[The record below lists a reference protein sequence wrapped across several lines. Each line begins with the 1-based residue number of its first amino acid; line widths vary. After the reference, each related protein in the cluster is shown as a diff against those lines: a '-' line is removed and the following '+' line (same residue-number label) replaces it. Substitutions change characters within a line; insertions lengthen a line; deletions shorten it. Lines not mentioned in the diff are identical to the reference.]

1 MLHLFVV
8 ASQINRLMQKDYSQ
22 LSKEELLKI
31 IEKLE
36 TRKKYGLIWDEE
48 KVKEQ
53 FEKDAQNALPVLK
66 EVKGKEIV
74 DKDAMKPVNIL
85 IEGDNYH
92 ALSVLNFTHQG
103 KIDVI
108 YIDPPYNTGNKD
120 FRYNDDYVDRE
131 DAFRHSKWLSF
142 MAKRLTLAK
151 NLLNQSGV
159 IFISIDD
166 NEVSHLRLL
175 CEEIFGEKNF
185 IAQLVVQL
193 NPRGR
198 TLDKHFAKTFEY
210 ILVFAKEFNSA
221 QIIEPTKSEEGIAE
235 YDKIDDDGRYR
246 LLELRNRNPVFNR
259 NNRPNLFYPLFV
271 HPKDFSVSLEKKV
284 GYVEVYPRNSKNE
297 DGCWTW
303 GKEKVVRDLSDL
315 VGKKVSTGAW
325 RIYRKD
331 RLIKQSGETATTKEK
346 ALWLD
351 KDINNENGKEILREM
366 FGKHLFD
373 FPKSVG
379 LIKKCVNLSIKKDG
393 IVLDF
398 FAGSGTT
405 AHAVLELNEDG
416 GQRQFILCTN
426 NEADICTDVCYPR
439 IQKVIAG
446 YKNFENEKILGTGGQ
461 LKYFK
466 TKFIKNSINPD
477 DFKTRITE
485 ECTEMLCLRE
495 NIFTEVK
502 KEIEYRIFQQG
513 NRVMAAYYALERS
526 GLKELKKTLDKF
538 EGDKTLYCF
547 TLDPLG
553 LDKKDFVGWKDVSL
567 EPIPQKILD
576 VYKQIYEY

>member
-1 MLHLFVV
+1 MD
-8 ASQINRLMQKDYSQ
+8 KDYSQ

-31 IEKLE
+31 VEKME
-36 TRKKYGLIWDEE
+36 SRKRYGLIWDEE
-48 KVKEQ
+48 NVKEQ

-66 EVKGKEIV
+66 EVKSKEIA
-74 DKDAMKPVNIL
+74 DKDTSKPINIL

-92 ALSVLNFTHQG
+92 ALSVLNFTHRG

-108 YIDPPYNTGNKD
+108 YIDPPYNTGNRD
-120 FRYNDDYVDRE
+120 FKYNDNYVDRE

-142 MAKRLTLAK
+142 MSKRLSLAR
-151 NLLNQSGV
+151 NLLKDSGV

-166 NEVSHLRLL
+166 NEASHLKLL
-175 CEEIFGEKNF
+175 CDEIFGEKNF

-210 ILVFAKEFNSA
+210 IFVFAKNFDMA

-235 YDKIDDDGRYR
+235 YDKEDDKGKYR

-259 NNRPNLFYPLFV
+259 KNRPNLFYPLFV
-271 HPKDFSVSLEKKV
+271 HPKDASVSLEPKK
-284 GYVEVYPRNSKNE
+284 GYAEVYPRNSKNE

-303 GKEKVVRDLSDL
+303 GKEKVSKNLNDL
-315 VGKKVSTGAW
+315 VGKNVSTGAW
-325 RIYRKD
+325 RVYRKD
-331 RLIKQSGETATTKEK
+331 RLIKENGETATTKEK

-351 KDINNENGKEILREM
+351 KDINNENGKEVLRSM
-366 FGKHLFD
+366 FSQHLFD
-373 FPKSVG
+373 FPKSVD
-379 LIKKCVNLSIKKDG
+379 LIKKCINLSIKNDG

-405 AHAVLELNEDG
+405 GHAVLELNQAG
-416 GQRQFILCTN
+416 GNRQFILCTN
-426 NEADICTDVCYPR
+426 NEGNICTEVCYPR
-439 IQKVIAG
+439 MEKVIGG
-446 YKNFENEKILGTGGQ
+446 YKNSDREEVPGTGGH

-466 TKFIKNSINPD
+466 TKFIKNTSNPD
-477 DFKTRITE
+477 DSKQKITE

-495 NIFTEVK
+495 NVFDEVK
-502 KEIEYRIFQQG
+502 SKTEYRIFQHG
-513 NRVMAAYYALERS
+513 DKILAAYYALERS
-526 GLKELKKTLDKF
+526 GLNDLKKDLDRL
-538 EGDKTLYCF
+538 EGDKVLYCF

-553 LDKKDFVGWKDVSL
+553 LDRKDFKGWENVKL

>member
-1 MLHLFVV
+1 MFWGII
-8 ASQINRLMQKDYSQ
+8 INMIGKKYSG
-22 LSKEELLKI
+22 LSKEELVKV

-36 TRKKYGLIWDEE
+36 SRKKYGLIWDEDN
-48 KVKEQ
+48 VKEQ
-53 FEKDAQNALPVLK
+53 FEKDAENALPVIK
-66 EVKGKEIV
+66 EVKGKEIT
-74 DKDAMKPVNIL
+74 DRDNTKPANIL

-92 ALSVLNFTHQG
+92 ALSVLNFTHQS
-103 KIDVI
+103 KVDVI

-120 FRYNDDYVDRE
+120 FKYNDNYVDRE
-131 DAFRHSKWLSF
+131 DAYRHSKWLSF
-142 MAKRLTLAK
+142 MAKRLQLAR
-151 NLLNQSGV
+151 NLLKESGV

-166 NEVSHLRLL
+166 NEASHLKLL
-175 CEEIFGEKNF
+175 CDEIFGEKNF

-210 ILVFAKEFNSA
+210 ILVFAKDFNTA
-221 QIIEPTKSEEGIAE
+221 QIIEPTKGEEMIAE
-235 YDKIDDDGRYR
+235 YDKEDELGKYR

-259 NNRPNLFYPLFV
+259 KNRPNLFYALFV
-271 HPKDFSVSLEKKV
+271 NSKDGSVSVTKKS

-303 GKEKVVRDLSDL
+303 GKEKVLKEGSDL

-331 RLIKQSGETATTKEK
+331 RLIKENGETATTKEK

-351 KDINNENGKEILREM
+351 KGINNENGKEVLKSM
-366 FGKHLFD
+366 FNQHLFD
-373 FPKSVG
+373 FPKSVE
-379 LIKKCVNLSIKKDG
+379 LIQKCINLSIKKDG
-393 IVLDF
+393 VVLDF

-405 AHAVLELNEDG
+405 GHAVLELNQDG
-416 GQRQFILCTN
+416 GTRQFIICTN
-426 NEADICTDVCYPR
+426 NEGNICTDVCYPR
-439 IQKVIAG
+439 LEKVSVG
-446 YKNFENEKILGTGGQ
+446 YKNSEDEKIPGTGGT

-466 TKFIKNSINPD
+466 TKFIKKTANKD
-477 DFKTRITE
+477 DLKIRITK

-495 NIFTEVK
+495 GIFD
-502 KEIEYRIFQQG
+502 EIKTTDDYRIFQKG
-513 NRVMAAYYALERS
+513 NKILAAYYSLDRKTLS
-526 GLKELKKTLDKF
+526 ELKKELNKL
-538 EGDKTLYCF
+538 EGDKTFYCF

-553 LDKKDFVGWKDVSL
+553 LNKKDFSGWKDVTV